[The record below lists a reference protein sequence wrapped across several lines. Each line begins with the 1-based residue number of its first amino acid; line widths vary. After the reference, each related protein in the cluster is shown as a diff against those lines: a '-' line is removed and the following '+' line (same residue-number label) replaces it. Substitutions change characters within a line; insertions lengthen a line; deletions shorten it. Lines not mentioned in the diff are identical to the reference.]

1 MKRNTT
7 QNLFLRYDDIY
18 SCIIAKLL
26 NAMIPYE
33 FLSKQQY
40 SWKFNYKK
48 YSKKNQKHALKKD
61 WRENKDEK

>member
-18 SCIIAKLL
+18 SWIIAKLL

-33 FLSKQQY
+33 FLSKQ
-40 SWKFNYKK
+40 
-48 YSKKNQKHALKKD
+48 
-61 WRENKDEK
+61 

>member
-26 NAMIPYE
+26 KCHDSLRIPIKTIVLMD
-33 FLSKQQY
+33 F
-40 SWKFNYKK
+40 
-48 YSKKNQKHALKKD
+48 
-61 WRENKDEK
+61 